1 MKKAN
6 CFNLSPV
13 TCHLSL
19 LSGCGLKRKIR
30 VGVVF
35 GGRSGEHEVSLRSG
49 QAVVETIDHE
59 KYEVIPIA
67 ITKTGQWLSP
77 ADAMEL
83 LPRAA
88 AGLLPREM
96 GEHREALTVV
106 GDPSHSGL
114 VAVGCDSG
122 REASLPVDV
131 IFPVLHGTYGE
142 DGTIQGLLEM
152 AGVPYVGCGVLA
164 SSCGMDKVTMKMLF
178 REAGLPI
185 CKHVWFTRAEWE
197 RERDAVLRRVARSL
211 GFPCFVKPANLGSS
225 VGVSKATDS
234 RALAAAIDLAARY
247 DRKIIVEEGL
257 DAREIE
263 CAVIGND
270 EPEASQPG
278 EYIVHDQ
285 QGAFLD
291 YTEKYS
297 NTGHVEFVVPAP
309 VSKAV
314 TARIRRMSVEAFKA
328 IDGAGL
334 ARVDFFLRRDTGE
347 LLINELNT
355 SPGLTE
361 VSGYPKLWAASGL
374 SFRQV
379 IDRLIQLAIERH
391 ADKARNVTS
400 L

>member
-1 MKKAN
+1 M
-6 CFNLSPV
+6 
-13 TCHLSL
+13 
-19 LSGCGLKRKIR
+19 KRKIR
-30 VGVVF
+30 VGVIF

-49 QAVVETIDHE
+49 QAVIETIDHN

-67 ITKTGQWLSP
+67 ISKTGGWLSP
-77 ADAMEL
+77 AAAMEL
-83 LPRAA
+83 LPRAT
-88 AGLLPREM
+88 AGLLSGEM
-96 GEHREALTVV
+96 SENREALTIV

-114 VAVGCDSG
+114 VAFRASDGG
-122 REASLPVDV
+122 GGHPASLPFDV

-142 DGTIQGLLEM
+142 DGTIQGLFEM
-152 AGVPYVGCGVLA
+152 ADVPYVGCGVLA
-164 SSCGMDKVTMKMLF
+164 SSCGMDKVAMKMLF

-185 CKHVWFTRAEWE
+185 CKHVWFLRAEWE
-197 RERDAVLRRVARSL
+197 RERDTVLRRVAREL

-225 VGVSKATDS
+225 VGVSKATDRS
-234 RALAAAIDLAARY
+234 TLAAAIDLAARY

-270 EPEASQPG
+270 DPEASQPG

-291 YTEKYS
+291 YTEKYT

-309 VSKAV
+309 VPKSVA
-314 TARIRRMSVEAFKA
+314 ARIRRMSVEAFKA

-347 LLINELNT
+347 LLVNELNT

-374 SFRQV
+374 PFTQV
-379 IDRLIQLAIERH
+379 IERLIQLAIERH
-391 ADKARNVTS
+391 KDKSRNETS